1 MTTFS
6 SRVQI
11 LTIENETRKS
21 KRTGADYEHFVAR
34 SILLA
39 DDGAVVT
46 VGTLRVPP
54 ALREGLAVGT
64 YRASF
69 SLQVPDFGDNKGE
82 IQAVLTALVPEPSPA
97 RGTAAGVSLP
107 ASKAPVAPAAG
118 N

>member
-21 KRTGADYEHFVAR
+21 KKTGADYEHFVAR

-54 ALREGLAVGT
+54 ALRDGLTVGT

-69 SLQVPDFGDNKGE
+69 SLQVPDFGDYKGE
-82 IQAVLTALVPEPSPA
+82 IQAVLTALVAEPIPA
-97 RGTAAGVSLP
+97 RGAVAGVSVP
-107 ASKAPVAPAAG
+107 ASKSTPAAPAG